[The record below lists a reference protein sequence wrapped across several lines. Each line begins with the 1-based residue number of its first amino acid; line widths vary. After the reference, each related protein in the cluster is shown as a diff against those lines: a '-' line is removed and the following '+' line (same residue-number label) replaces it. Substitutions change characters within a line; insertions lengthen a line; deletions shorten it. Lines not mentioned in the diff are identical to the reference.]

1 MGDLLNML
9 GGGGG
14 GSVGAGSA
22 FGTAGSPNRGL
33 PTLPARTMMP
43 ARKQPAQN
51 PMMTMSE

>member
-1 MGDLLNML
+1 MGNLLNML
-9 GGGGG
+9 GGVG
-14 GSVGAGSA
+14 GSSGAGSA

-33 PTLPARTMMP
+33 PTLPSRTAVP